1 MKPAY
6 ILAALVVSCGPAA
19 APPAPAL
26 MSDGALAAWT
36 PPKDTVWQLSARAV
50 FDSSRDVVYFVDAL
64 LIKPERVAGPWPL
77 YPDALKE
84 AGVQGRVLF
93 TAIIDTAGRIEPRS
107 IRVDQSP
114 DSALTRSTVV
124 NLIQTRF
131 RPGRVGDRPV
141 RTLVKIPYD
150 FRLGR

>member
-1 MKPAY
+1 
-6 ILAALVVSCGPAA
+6 
-19 APPAPAL
+19 

-93 TAIIDTAGRIEPRS
+93 TAIIDTAGGAWAPP
-107 IRVDQSP
+107 IRRGAP
-114 DSALTRSTVV
+114 AASALSPPP
-124 NLIQTRF
+124 LA
-131 RPGRVGDRPV
+131 G
-141 RTLVKIPYD
+141 L
-150 FRLGR
+150 L